1 MKISLIDIFIY
12 SFLVEF
18 QLQMSYNSI
27 LGEREYL
34 SEQLLKSLQWSSLL
48 FRIFCDLQNILL
60 IQYQSSVALL
70 SYFLRGLAKNTFITK
85 SADIVSIWQRNT
97 AVRSPVNSHQYTFT
111 NSTVPNT
118 EPIVSNSTFD
128 DLSCGSGESL
138 VETTLSILKILLL
151 CFIILYL
158 TGDHFTIHSIYHTE
172 NFLTFEP
179 IFILYYIKFSIIN

>member
-111 NSTVPNT
+111 NSTIPNT
-118 EPIVSNSTFD
+118 EPIVNNSIFD
-128 DLSCGSGESL
+128 DLSCSSGESL
-138 VETTLSILKILLL
+138 VDYH
-151 CFIILYL
+151 IIYFKDI
-158 TGDHFTIHSIYHTE
+158 T
-172 NFLTFEP
+172 FLFN
-179 IFILYYIKFSIIN
+179 Y

>member
-118 EPIVSNSTFD
+118 EPIVNNSIFN
-128 DLSCGSGESL
+128 DLSCGSGESFVNSKL
-138 VETTLSILKILLL
+138 FILKMLLL
-151 CFIILYL
+151 CFIILDL
-158 TGDHFTIHSIYHTE
+158 TGDHVTTRNIHHTE
-172 NFLTFEP
+172 IFSTFEP
-179 IFILYYIKFSIIN
+179 IFILITLNFL